1 VLLNPIQAFSNACD
15 QPKATFSTG
24 DTDMKN
30 RFFLAVF
37 AAGALIATAA
47 GAVDQNGPID
57 TAMNAGVIG
66 EQADGYLGFVRT
78 PTPAQG
84 DLQRRVNE
92 VNIRRRGVYIQVAR
106 DSGETLDR
114 VALLQALR
122 QITKTPA
129 GEYFQDLTD
138 TWCAK
143 GPNSDVRQAADNTIV
158 IRCTAAPAAKTK

>member
-1 VLLNPIQAFSNACD
+1 
-15 QPKATFSTG
+15 
-24 DTDMKN
+24 MKN
-30 RFFLAVF
+30 TIFSVVL

-57 TAMNAGVIG
+57 QAMSAGVVG
-66 EQADGYLGFVRT
+66 EQADGYLGFVR
-78 PTPAQG
+78 PPNAAQS

-122 QITKTPA
+122 QITKAPV
-129 GEYFQDLTD
+129 GEYFKDLTNV
-138 TWCAK
+138 WCAK
-143 GPNSDVRQAADNTIV
+143 GPNADIRQAPDDTIV
-158 IRCTAAPAAKTK
+158 IRCTSAPTAKAK

>member
-1 VLLNPIQAFSNACD
+1 LAAQWRTKHA
-15 QPKATFSTG
+15 KAKLSIG
-24 DTDMKN
+24 DTYMKN
-30 RFFLAVF
+30 RFIFALF
-37 AAGALIATAA
+37 AASSMLATAA
-47 GAVDQNGPID
+47 LAVDNNGPID
-57 TAMNAGVIG
+57 TAMSAGLVG

-78 PTPAQG
+78 PSAAQT

-122 QITKTPA
+122 QIVKAPA
-129 GEYFQDLTD
+129 GEYFQDITN

-158 IRCTAAPAAKTK
+158 IRCTAAPAATGK

>member
-1 VLLNPIQAFSNACD
+1 
-15 QPKATFSTG
+15 
-24 DTDMKN
+24 MKN
-30 RFFLAVF
+30 TIFSVVL
-37 AAGALIATAA
+37 AAGALIATAV

-57 TAMNAGVIG
+57 QAMSAGVVG

-78 PTPAQG
+78 PSAAQA

-122 QITKTPA
+122 QITKAPA

-143 GPNSDVRQAADNTIV
+143 GPNSDVRQAADNTII
-158 IRCTAAPAAKTK
+158 IRCTTAPTAKTK

>member
-1 VLLNPIQAFSNACD
+1 MKKMIFTIVL
-15 QPKATFSTG
+15 
-24 DTDMKN
+24 
-30 RFFLAVF
+30 
-37 AAGALIATAA
+37 AAGALIATVA

-57 TAMNAGVIG
+57 QAMSAGVVG

-78 PTPAQG
+78 PTPAQA

-122 QITKTPA
+122 QITKAPA
-129 GEYFQDLTD
+129 GEYFQDLSD

-143 GPNSDVRQAADNTIV
+143 GPNSDVRQAADDTII
-158 IRCTAAPAAKTK
+158 IRCTTAPAAKTK

>member
-1 VLLNPIQAFSNACD
+1 
-15 QPKATFSTG
+15 
-24 DTDMKN
+24 MKN
-30 RFFLAVF
+30 RIFFSVL
-37 AAGALIATAA
+37 AAGALIASAA
-47 GAVDQNGPID
+47 SAVDQNGPID
-57 TAMNAGVIG
+57 TAMAAGIVG

-78 PTPAQG
+78 PTTAQA

-143 GPNSDVRQAADNTIV
+143 GPNSDVRQAEDSTII
-158 IRCTAAPAAKTK
+158 IRCTAAPAAKAK